1 MKTFAQLLPELR
13 VSYQHY
19 HVENARKQ
27 LGKSLIVEIPGYWQL
42 C

>member
-13 VSYQHY
+13 ASYQHY

-27 LGKSLIVEIPGYWQL
+27 LGKPLSVELPGY
-42 C
+42 